1 MLAALAI
8 VSGACSSTSTP
19 SGGSG
24 GSHGTGGVPSQG
36 GTTGSGGTVQPGTG
50 GASGGGGTTSAG
62 GASSGGG
69 TTGAGGTSSHPGT
82 GGSSALGGTTSQ
94 PGTGGASAGGS
105 TTGGTSGNG
114 GRPGT
119 GGSSALGGTTSQPG
133 TGGATA
139 VGGSS
144 GRDAGPAAGG
154 TGGGTAIDGGG
165 SSPAGQSAG
174 CGKTSAITS
183 SQYNN
188 GNPISIT
195 VGSMQRR
202 YILHVP
208 TGYDNTKPYKLVVAY
223 HALDSNDHSVY
234 TQNYYGMLTLSNNTT
249 IFVAPNGQ
257 KNGAPCSGTGTGES
271 GCGWPNTSDQDMQLA
286 DAVVK
291 QVEDNF
297 CVDTNRIFATG
308 WSYGASMSEQTACER
323 PLGGTQ
329 SAGWG
334 VRAIAIYAV
343 AYLSNSTNCK
353 ASKPVAYYATH
364 GTCDSVLTYDG
375 TSRCSTQTGVAGGVG
390 VAKDWASVDGCTWT
404 LPQKVTSGAH
414 VCTKLSGCTAGYPLE
429 FCSFN
434 GDHTAYPDNGQET
447 GSWGP
452 QEAWTFLNQF

>member
-1 MLAALAI
+1 MTCRRLLSPLLVCSTAALLSMLGCGS
-8 VSGACSSTSTP
+8 SGSGPAATGSGGSQQASGGTVGSGGTTSSGGSNGTGGTTSGTGGRAAGTGGTTAGTGGAVTAGAGGSGHGGGDGSGRAGSMG

-24 GSHGTGGVPSQG
+24 
-36 GTTGSGGTVQPGTG
+36 
-50 GASGGGGTTSAG
+50 
-62 GASSGGG
+62 
-69 TTGAGGTSSHPGT
+69 TGAGGQPGGGGGRGTAT
-82 GGSSALGGTTSQ
+82 GG
-94 PGTGGASAGGS
+94 SAGGS
-105 TTGGTSGNG
+105 S
-114 GRPGT
+114 GT
-119 GGSSALGGTTSQPG
+119 GA
-133 TGGATA
+133 
-139 VGGSS
+139 GGS
-144 GRDAGPAAGG
+144 G
-154 TGGGTAIDGGG
+154 TPGM
-165 SSPAGQSAG
+165 SAG
-174 CGKTSAITS
+174 CGKAPTIAS
-183 SQYNN
+183 SMYNN

-195 VGSMQRR
+195 AANMQRR
-202 YILHVP
+202 YILNVP

-223 HALDSNDHSVY
+223 HALNSNDHSVY
-234 TQNYYGMLTLSNNTT
+234 HENYYGMLPLSKDTT

-257 KNGAPCSGTGTGES
+257 KNGAACTGTGVGDS

-329 SAGWG
+329 AAGWG

-353 ASKPVAYYATH
+353 ATKPVAYYATH

-375 TSRCSTQTGVAGGVG
+375 TARCSTMTGEQGGVG
-390 VAKDWASVDGCTWT
+390 IAKAWAAVDGCTWQ

-414 VCTKLSGCTAGYPLE
+414 VCTKLAGCMSGYPLE

-434 GDHTAYPDNGQET
+434 GDHTAYPDNMNEST
-447 GSWGP
+447 SWGP
-452 QEAWTFLNQF
+452 AEAWAFLNQF